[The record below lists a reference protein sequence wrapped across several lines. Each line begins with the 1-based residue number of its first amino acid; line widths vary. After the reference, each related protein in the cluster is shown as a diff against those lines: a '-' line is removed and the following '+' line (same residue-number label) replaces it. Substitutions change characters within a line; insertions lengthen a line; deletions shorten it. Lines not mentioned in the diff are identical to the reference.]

1 MRVLL
6 VDDEIFTIRMLQNVI
21 HWKELGLELAG
32 YAQSGEE
39 AYEKVVKDTPDII
52 ISDIKMPGMNG
63 LEFVKKVK
71 NYNQG
76 IKIILMSAYADFS
89 YVQEGIRLKCSD
101 YILKPIDESD
111 LEKVLRK
118 LILEIQGEKEQKTI
132 VSKSA
137 SQLDKIN
144 LFHFMKTGHGIN
156 KVKNANPQGT
166 MRRMLAS
173 EYAVFM
179 IQVSNTTIDEYNKMT
194 NIEMVYEGYISS
206 ILEKALASLEI
217 EGILFDYEENSWTI
231 IVGNSQDRKR
241 EEIARRL
248 IEVMREETGI
258 GVNVCFS
265 SFGRRPE
272 ELPELYAE
280 LQNLSKYSFYVGDT
294 DILGYDYN
302 CNKEE
307 LNEVRDIG
315 VMRDIESAIC
325 KKDSEKIFAMLN
337 EIFELSKEYRPG
349 GLSNIYEICYQ
360 VLLSVRR
367 QIPEEEKMSETYR
380 ELFSLSYE
388 SLKQISSM
396 KELKEKIMQV
406 VGYMQCVS
414 DSADSQKSACE
425 RNKAYS
431 DAVKESIELMEQ
443 RFKENLSL
451 DEICD
456 EVAVSK
462 NYFCYLFKRET
473 GRSVWNY
480 LTELRMECAKQLLEN
495 SNMKSYE
502 IAFQVG
508 YDNPSYFSKLFKKYE
523 NVTPNEYR
531 NMKSNIRT

>member
-217 EGILFDYEENSWTI
+217 EGILFDYEENIWTI

-367 QIPEEEKMSETYR
+367 QIPEEEKMSETYM

-414 DSADSQKSACE
+414 DSADSPKSVCE